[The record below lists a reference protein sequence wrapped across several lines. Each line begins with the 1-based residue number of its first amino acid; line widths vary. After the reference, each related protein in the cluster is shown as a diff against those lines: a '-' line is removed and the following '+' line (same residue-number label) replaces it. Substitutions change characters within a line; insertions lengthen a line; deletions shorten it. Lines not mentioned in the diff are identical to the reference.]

1 MGRRKGQSLLV
12 PLLLINSIKA
22 WNFNFGTFGLDEDLI
37 LFNEF
42 GADFTEDSQV
52 YLGLWNING
61 RADLSRNRV

>member
-1 MGRRKGQSLLV
+1 MRRRKGISLLL
-12 PLLLINSIKA
+12 PLLFINSSKA

-42 GADFTEDSQV
+42 GPDFNEDSQI

-61 RADLSRNRV
+61 RPDLSRNRV